1 METFVR
7 SAIGATI
14 VTFKGAFD
22 TPVVPAAEK
31 KVKEV
36 LATGQKNLILDLS
49 EVPYISSSG
58 IRVLVVALKATR
70 AAHGDTR
77 LAGAFRTVREVLKM
91 TGLDTL
97 FRIYPTVA
105 AALEKF
111 AMDIDETAIDATMV
125 INLHGDIEAAIAPAL
140 LERLRSLF
148 GRAPGRAVL
157 NLVGVNYASMEGL
170 RALQEAQKAAT
181 ELGVDL
187 RLAGVEKALK
197 EAFDLKG
204 ITPQF
209 QIFPKVEAAVAS
221 FPKH

>member
-14 VTFKGAFD
+14 VTFKGSLD

-31 KVKEV
+31 KVREV
-36 LATGQKNLILDLS
+36 LATGQKNLILDLTD
-49 EVPYISSSG
+49 VPYISSSG
-58 IRVLVVALKATR
+58 IRILVIALKATR
-70 AAHGDTR
+70 AAQGDAR
-77 LAGAFRTVREVLKM
+77 LAGVFRTVREVLKV
-91 TGLDTL
+91 TGIEKL
-97 FRIYPTVA
+97 FHIYPDVN

-111 AMDIDETAIDATMV
+111 AMDINETIMDGAMV
-125 INLHGDIEAAIAPAL
+125 INLRGDIEPTIAPAL

-157 NLVGVNYASMEGL
+157 NLAGVRYASMEGL
-170 RALQEAQKAAT
+170 RALQESQKAAT
-181 ELGVDL
+181 ELRVEL

-204 ITPQF
+204 ITHQF
-209 QIFPKVEAAVAS
+209 QMFPKVEAAVAS
-221 FPKH
+221 FSKH

>member
-14 VTFKGAFD
+14 VAFKGALD
-22 TPVVPAAEK
+22 TPVVPEAER

-36 LATGQKNLILDLS
+36 LASGQKNLILDLTD
-49 EVPYISSSG
+49 VPYISSSG

-70 AAHGDTR
+70 AAQGDTR
-77 LAGAFRTVREVLKM
+77 LAGVFRTVREVLKV
-91 TGLDTL
+91 TRVEKL
-97 FRIYPTVA
+97 FHIYPDVES
-105 AALEKF
+105 ALEKF
-111 AMDIDETAIDATMV
+111 AMDINERVMGSAMV
-125 INLHGDIEAAIAPAL
+125 IDLRGDIEPAIAPAL

-148 GRAPGRAVL
+148 GRADGRAVL
-157 NLVGVNYASMEGL
+157 NLGGVRYASMEGL

-181 ELGVDL
+181 ELGVEL

-204 ITPQF
+204 ITSQF
-209 QIFPKVEAAVAS
+209 QIFPKVDAAVAS
-221 FPKH
+221 FPKR

>member
-1 METFVR
+1 MEIFVR

-14 VTFKGAFD
+14 ITFKGALD
-22 TPVVPAAEK
+22 TPVVPDAEK

-36 LATGQKNLILDLS
+36 LAAGEKNLILDLT

-58 IRVLVVALKATR
+58 IRILVVALKTTR
-70 AAHGDTR
+70 AAQGDTR
-77 LAGAFRTVREVLKM
+77 LAGVFRTVREVIRI
-91 TGLDTL
+91 TGLEKL
-97 FRIYPTVA
+97 FHIYPDVPS
-105 AALEKF
+105 ALEKF
-111 AMDIDETAIDATMV
+111 AMDIHETVMDGAMV
-125 INLHGDIEAAIAPAL
+125 IDLRGDIESAVAPAL
-140 LERLRSLF
+140 LERLRGLF
-148 GRAPGRAVL
+148 ARAPGRVVL
-157 NLVGVNYASMEGL
+157 NFAGVRYASMEGL

-181 ELGVDL
+181 ELGVEL

-209 QIFPKVEAAVAS
+209 QIFPKVEAALAS

>member
-58 IRVLVVALKATR
+58 IRVLVIALKATR
-70 AAHGDTR
+70 AAQGDTR
-77 LAGAFRTVREVLKM
+77 LAGVFRTVREVLKI
-91 TGLDTL
+91 TALDTL
-97 FRIYPTVA
+97 FHIYPNVDS
-105 AALEKF
+105 ALEKF
-111 AMDIDETAIDATMV
+111 AMDINETVMDGAMV
-125 INLHGDIEAAIAPAL
+125 INLRGDIEPAIAAAL
-140 LERLRSLF
+140 LERLRGLF
-148 GRAPGRAVL
+148 GRAPGRAIL
-157 NLVGVNYASMEGL
+157 NLSGVHYASMEGL
-170 RALQEAQKAAT
+170 RALQEAQKTAT
-181 ELGVDL
+181 ELGVEL

-197 EAFDLKG
+197 EAFDLRG
-204 ITPQF
+204 ITPLF
-209 QIFPKVEAAVAS
+209 QLFPNVEAAAAS
-221 FPKH
+221 FPKP